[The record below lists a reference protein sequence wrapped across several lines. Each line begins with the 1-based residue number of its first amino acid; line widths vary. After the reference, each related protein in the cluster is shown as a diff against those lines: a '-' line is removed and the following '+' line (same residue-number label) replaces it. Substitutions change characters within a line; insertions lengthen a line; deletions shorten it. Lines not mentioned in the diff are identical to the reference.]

1 MLDKKFK
8 ANLNF
13 GLATNISVLNVGH
26 AVSGVW
32 LKLYSCGGGGGLLGL
47 WTQAC
52 PGTSLALAR
61 PLTLKTTGPPRAA
74 CKPGNLQQHASD
86 TPFHRPHLAPPAPPH
101 PTPPRRS
108 RWSSTSPSATRRRW
122 STTG

>member
-32 LKLYSCGGGGGLLGL
+32 LKLYSCGGGGGGCL
-47 WTQAC
+47 AC
-52 PGTSLALAR
+52 GPKRAQEPAWPWPAR
-61 PLTLKTTGPPRAA
+61 
-74 CKPGNLQQHASD
+74 
-86 TPFHRPHLAPPAPPH
+86 
-101 PTPPRRS
+101 
-108 RWSSTSPSATRRRW
+108 
-122 STTG
+122 